1 MDADKEGSKEGSGY
15 SHYRSSLECGG
26 QEIANADYYP
36 DKLLINKNI
45 NKNKLS
51 HLQKILLMTD
61 GTVTELL
68 EHLSREPIVIEKLYQ
83 AIINNHDEVPASHA
97 PGVYQSEGPV
107 LIRKI
112 ILKGKHTDKNYIYA
126 ESTILIDRLPE
137 CFRNELIDSKI
148 PIGKLWSKHKLE
160 TYKTDFSAESENS
173 NVEISGYLSVPVDSE
188 LLSRTY
194 SVYSCGEK
202 SMIITEKFSSS
213 LFVS

>member
-26 QEIANADYYP
+26 QETANADYYP

-97 PGVYQSEGPV
+97 PGV
-107 LIRKI
+107 
-112 ILKGKHTDKNYIYA
+112 
-126 ESTILIDRLPE
+126 
-137 CFRNELIDSKI
+137 F
-148 PIGKLWSKHKLE
+148 
-160 TYKTDFSAESENS
+160 
-173 NVEISGYLSVPVDSE
+173 
-188 LLSRTY
+188 
-194 SVYSCGEK
+194 
-202 SMIITEKFSSS
+202 
-213 LFVS
+213 

>member
-1 MDADKEGSKEGSGY
+1 MDADKEGSGY

-26 QEIANADYYP
+26 QEIADADYYP

-83 AIINNHDEVPASHA
+83 EIINNHVEVSESHA
-97 PGVYQSEGPV
+97 TGVLHGEGPV

-112 ILKGKHTDKNYIYA
+112 VLKGKNTDKNYIYA
-126 ESTILIDRLPE
+126 ESKIFIDRLPE

-160 TYKTDFSAESENS
+160 TYKTDFSAKSEGS

-194 SVYSCGEK
+194 SVYSCGER

-213 LFVS
+213 LFS